1 MGDFIQIKE
10 MYSKE
15 KNNYGMIPF
24 SIGKNVQN

>member
-24 SIGKNVQN
+24 GIESV